1 MLPKGRTNFQEK
13 KNDEKKAMAKLLHE
27 NARPTGQRPRS
38 LKEGVRS
45 KHPIGALSTGPDK

>member
-27 NARPTGQRPRS
+27 NARPTGPTASFNERRRS
-38 LKEGVRS
+38 
-45 KHPIGALSTGPDK
+45 